1 MLAKRLPQKITAMG
15 NKNTSLDDVKKNIQG
30 WADSE
35 ILDDKK
41 KENISGG
48 KNSTKPGWGSFCGG
62 STPQ

>member
-1 MLAKRLPQKITAMG
+1 MG
-15 NKNTSLDDVKKNIQG
+15 NKNTSLDDVKKNIQS

-35 ILDDKK
+35 ILDEKK

-48 KNSTKPGWGSFCGG
+48 KNSPKPNWGRGTFCGG